1 MEEIRNFLT
10 IRDTAHKLDISEES
24 VRDLIKVKQLRAVKI
39 GQWRINP
46 IDLET
51 FIKSRM
57 NF

>member
-1 MEEIRNFLT
+1 MDEIRNFLT
-10 IRDTAHKLDISEES
+10 IHETALKLDISEES
-24 VRDLIKVKQLRAVKI
+24 VRDFIKAKELRAYKI

-46 IDLET
+46 QDLEA